1 MRKTKA
7 GKAVFTKSDFD
18 LFNDP
23 TLAGRMGQIKTVIDP
38 KFEAITPQLLPV
50 LEASGQTFY
59 PHIAKHLR
67 RFKNPPVDTWVA
79 FSENKRSYKAL
90 PHFELG
96 LWPDR
101 LFCYFDILD
110 EGKASVQAAVTPAEI
125 LASFSQL
132 PGDYLISHDHSMATM
147 QPATPANITAA
158 LNKFRQYKHSEL
170 VAGRAIR
177 LNSPLL
183 ENETEQLAYIQETFK
198 TLLPIYLSIA
208 GKVSQKN

>member
-7 GKAVFTKSDFD
+7 GKAVFTKSDFN

-23 TLAGRMGQIKTVIDP
+23 TLAGRMAQIKTVIDP
-38 KFEAITPQLLPV
+38 KFEAITPELLST
-50 LEASGQTFY
+50 LQADGQTFY

-79 FSENKRSYKAL
+79 FSENKRSYKGL

-110 EGKASVQAAVTPAEI
+110 ESKAKVQVAVSPAD
-125 LASFSQL
+125 LQKLFGQL
-132 PGDYLISHDHSMATM
+132 PADYVISNDHSTAEM
-147 QPATPANITAA
+147 QLATPANVTAA
-158 LNKFRQYKHSEL
+158 IKKFGQYKHSEL
-170 VAGRAIR
+170 VAGRAIK
-177 LNSPLL
+177 LDSPLL
-183 ENETEQLAYIQETFK
+183 ADDAAQLTYIQTTLK
-198 TLLPIYLSIA
+198 TLLPIYEPIMSAL
-208 GKVSQKN
+208 K

>member
-7 GKAVFTKSDFD
+7 GKTVFTKSDFD
-18 LFNDP
+18 LFDDP
-23 TLAGRMGQIKTVIDP
+23 TLAGRMAQIKTVIDP
-38 KFEAITPQLLPV
+38 KFETVTPQLLPI
-50 LEASGQTFY
+50 LEASGLTFY

-110 EGKASVQAAVTPAEI
+110 EGKAAVQAGITPAD
-125 LASFSQL
+125 LQKLFSQL
-132 PGDYLISHDHSMATM
+132 PSDYLISHDHSIAKM
-147 QPATPANITAA
+147 QPVTAEAITTVLDRFA
-158 LNKFRQYKHSEL
+158 QYKHSEL
-170 VAGRAIR
+170 VAGRAIM
-177 LNSPLL
+177 LDSPLL
-183 ENETEQLAYIQETFK
+183 ADEAAQLAFIQETFK
-198 TLLPIYLSIA
+198 TLLPIYLPIMA
-208 GKVSQKN
+208 GVGRE